1 MYRGEIW
8 WADLPAPLGSE
19 PGYRRPVLVVQADS
33 SSQTNINTIIVAAIT
48 SNQRLA
54 ALPGNVLLPKE
65 TTGLSK
71 DAVVNVSQITTIDKR
86 YLSERVGFV
95 GETLQVEIDDGLR
108 MILSL

>member
-19 PGYRRPVLVVQADS
+19 PGYRRPVLVIQADS

-54 ALPGNVLLPKE
+54 TLPGNVLLPKE

-71 DAVVNVSQITTIDKR
+71 DSVVNVSQITTIDKR